1 MKTTINPSTLP
12 KEAALTKEWGRQ
24 MDIDRLKINILV
36 LDEISDHIITL
47 ARAVKD
53 CGGVEQ
59 VTGESIWA
67 LTKIRDLKIQFQNDI
82 EDIESES
89 N

>member
-53 CGGVEQ
+53 CGGDEQ
-59 VTGESIWA
+59 ITSESIWA
-67 LTKIRDLKIQFQNDI
+67 LGKLQDLKLQFKNDI
-82 EDIESES
+82 EDLEGEL
-89 N
+89 